1 MAEGNKNIVVNK
13 DAWHEYFIED
23 KFEAG
28 IALLGTEVKSLRRGK
43 VNLSDSYVQIKNGEA
58 WLVQAHISIYKEG
71 NIFNHEPL
79 RKRKLLLH
87 KDEIAKLFSKIS
99 EKGYS
104 LIPLRLYFSKGR
116 IKVEIA
122 LAKGKK
128 LYDKRDSMAE
138 KQAKKDMDRGLKNR
152 S

>member
-1 MAEGNKNIVVNK
+1 MSEGNKNIIVNRT
-13 DAWHEYFIED
+13 AWHEYFIED

-28 IALLGTEVKSLRRGK
+28 IALVGTEVKSLRRGK
-43 VNLSDSYVQIKNGEA
+43 VNLSDSYVVIKDREA
-58 WLVQAHISIYKEG
+58 FLVRAHISVYKEG

-87 KDEIAKLFSKIS
+87 KYEIDKLFSKTA

-116 IKVEIA
+116 VKVEIA

-138 KQAKKDMDRGLKNR
+138 KQAKRDIDRGLKN
-152 S
+152 